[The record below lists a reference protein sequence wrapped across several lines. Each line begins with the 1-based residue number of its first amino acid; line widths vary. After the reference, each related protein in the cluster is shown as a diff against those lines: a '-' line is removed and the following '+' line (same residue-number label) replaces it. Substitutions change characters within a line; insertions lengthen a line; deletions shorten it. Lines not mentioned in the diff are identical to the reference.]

1 MISQEIKKL
10 GETEFAKKK
19 ELDEIYYLGYF
30 KKLYESWE
38 ESTHKMMDIWFNSSL
53 MERAIEKS
61 SEFKDYVQDFMEQ
74 SLEQRNIP
82 ERNERD
88 KLLNTIDS
96 LEVKIAKLEE
106 KVEDLETNPEK
117 VSPKTKSRAKK
128 SKDQKS

>member
-1 MISQEIKKL
+1 
-10 GETEFAKKK
+10 
-19 ELDEIYYLGYF
+19 
-30 KKLYESWE
+30 
-38 ESTHKMMDIWFNSSL
+38 

-61 SEFKDYVQDFMEQ
+61 SEFKDYVQYFMEQ

-82 ERNERD
+82 EQNERY
-88 KLLNTIDS
+88 KLFNTIDS

-106 KVEDLETNPEK
+106 KVEDLETKPEE